1 MKQARSSSRARYAQL
16 VQGLREAESML
27 TPSSTTIASGA
38 NQAGVRLYN
47 ERLLLSLV
55 RRFGPLSKIEVAKL
69 TGLSVQSTSAIMNRL
84 QADGL
89 LKREAPLRGRVG
101 QPTVPMSLDPE
112 GAFSLGLQIGRR
124 SLDLVLVDFR
134 GAVRRRDLRTFAFP
148 TPSMIL
154 EFVRGSLPRMIEPL
168 DERQKRRIAG
178 LGVAFPFQLWTW
190 EEEIG
195 APPGAMQA
203 WRDFD
208 VEAEIAKLCPYPVI
222 LCNDATAGCGA
233 EFFFGRGWRFRD
245 FLYFFVGAFIGGGL
259 VLDGAL
265 RTGRTGNAAA
275 LGSMPVMPKSAGGR
289 APQLIACASIFQ
301 LERRLEAVGVD
312 ASPIWATP
320 DDWPDFGAPLEAW
333 IEEVAFAL
341 AYASLAAISVT
352 DFEAIII
359 DGAMPAH
366 VRDRLTARA
375 AQIFATLDLRG
386 LSDVEIVPGTVGAD
400 ALAIGGAA
408 LPLLKNFGRDRE
420 VLLKDALSRA
430 VSP

>member
-1 MKQARSSSRARYAQL
+1 MREARSSSSGRYAS
-16 VQGLREAESML
+16 VQSLGEADP
-27 TPSSTTIASGA
+27 TFNPYVGDIASGA
-38 NQAGVRLYN
+38 NQAGVRVYN

-84 QADGL
+84 QVDGL

-112 GAFSLGLQIGRR
+112 GAFSLGLKIGRR
-124 SLDLVLVDFR
+124 NSELALVDFR
-134 GAVRRRDLRTFAFP
+134 GAVRKRDHRTFAFP
-148 TPSMIL
+148 TPAMIL
-154 EFVRGSLPRMIEPL
+154 EFVRGSLPRMTEAL

-178 LGVAFPFQLWTW
+178 LGVAFPFQLWSW

-195 APPGAMQA
+195 APAGAMQA

-208 VEAEIAKLCPYPVI
+208 VEAEIAKACPYPVI
-222 LCNDATAGCGA
+222 LCNDATAGCAA
-233 EFFFGRGWRFRD
+233 EFFFGRGWRFPD

-275 LGSMPVMPKSAGGR
+275 LGSMPVMPRSEGGR
-289 APQLIACASIFQ
+289 APQLIACASIYQ
-301 LERRLEAVGVD
+301 LERRLEAAGAD

-320 DDWPDFGAPLEAW
+320 DHWPDFGAPLDAW

-341 AYASLAAISVT
+341 AYASLAAISVI
-352 DFEAIII
+352 DFEAIIV
-359 DGAMPAH
+359 DGAMPAL

-375 AQIFATLDLRG
+375 RQVFASLDRRG
-386 LSDVEIVPGTVGAD
+386 LSEVEIVPGTVGAD

-420 VLLKDALSRA
+420 VLLKDALSQA
-430 VSP
+430 V